1 MKLWCRD
8 KRIDGRPGGI
18 NKGEEILSHYCDIEL
33 KVHDRREWAK
43 GSLGGWCMCDRCRR
57 EAAEEKALNGHTE
70 ENLVNGVS

>member
-8 KRIDGRPGGI
+8 KRIGGIPGGI
-18 NKGEEILSHYCDIEL
+18 KNGEEILSHYCDIEL

-57 EAAEEKALNGHTE
+57 EAAQERALNGHTE
-70 ENLVNGVS
+70 EILINGIG